1 MEEEKQRK
9 KLMVF
14 AILALMV
21 TVIGVSYA
29 YFQSKVKGGVDTNI
43 DAATGTTDVLTFS
56 IIDKNATDN
65 DNNTIDE
72 NELDEILIN
81 ANNTNFSEG
90 GKNIADGVKA
100 TINLIAN
107 NANYQA
113 TGKYN
118 IYLEIASNELEYS
131 SYKKDGQEDPVVFK
145 TKEEKLKDTK
155 ISEYEAI
162 PELYLTVKGPEEK
175 EQEIDGLKKVSL
187 KEPDDSY
194 DITEEKTRIIIA
206 KDVEIK
212 TTGKEN
218 SKATDEWEITV
229 TLKNLP
235 TDQNLNTGKQLSGK
249 VVIEKETPEIIV
261 TETCQENET
270 IENCLKRIDNEQ
282 HPGNPTF
289 LHHTVDLEGS
299 AEDDSYRYS
308 GGDYEIADDYKD
320 TYTQIDDEIIK
331 FSCNGEDYK
340 KDSQYGYWNCW
351 GEGEKYFYVVNNPNE
366 HFDVSS
372 DSDSIY
378 KGDIGFH
385 QAITSAIEKG
395 YIKTFVS
402 NYVCLDGETK
412 DGKCASDADLYRII
426 GLFKNDEDQYE
437 IKLIKATTGTPTE
450 LGDNETTEGGAYND
464 RYNNYSWNSS
474 KGTDYSNPNTNMW
487 QYSNLNKVNLN
498 DFYYKY
504 ITEKVR
510 GLSEHITEHK
520 WTTGGLD
527 YNGSYTP
534 KQAYDKELG
543 SEKLTTSDDKC
554 YAEDNRN
561 TAQRC
566 TEADLTYTDQIGLM
580 YVSDF
585 GYAAYPDAWN
595 HNLIDEYDAENVK
608 TNNWLYLGN
617 YEWTVS
623 RCSDIGY
630 YAWYVYDTGG
640 AYRNYVSDNYGVRPS
655 FYLTSTTTI
664 ASGDGSILSPFR
676 LNLN

>member
-131 SYKKDGQEDPVVFK
+131 SYKKEGQEDPVVFK

-187 KEPDDSY
+187 KEPNDSY

-308 GGDYEIADDYKD
+308 GGNYWIANAYKE

-331 FSCNGEDYK
+331 FSCNGEDK
-340 KDSQYGYWNCW
+340 KMDSQYGVWYCY
-351 GEGEKYFYVVNNPNE
+351 GEGEKYFYVINNQEE
-366 HFDVSS
+366 HFDVS
-372 DSDSIY
+372 DRETY
-378 KGDIGFH
+378 KTSSSYQ
-385 QAITSAIEKG
+385 QAFTSAIEKG
-395 YIKTFVS
+395 YIKLFVN
-402 NYVCLDGETK
+402 NYVCLDGTSEN
-412 DGKCASDADLYRII
+412 GKCASEADLYRII
-426 GLFKNDEDQYE
+426 GLFKNDGNQYE
-437 IKLIKATTGTPTE
+437 IKLIKATEGTPTE
-450 LGDNETTEGGAYND
+450 LGDNETAEGGAYHGSNND
-464 RYNNYSWNSS
+464 YYWNYPESGTYN
-474 KGTDYSNPNTNMW
+474 NMW

-504 ITEKVR
+504 ITEKVS

-520 WTTGGLD
+520 WTTGGFPYSIT
-527 YNGSYTP
+527 YNAQQVYN
-534 KQAYDKELG
+534 KELG
-543 SEKLTTSDDKC
+543 TEKLTTSDNKC
-554 YAEDNRN
+554 YSEDNKS
-561 TAQRC
+561 TAQTC
-566 TEADLTYTDQIGLM
+566 TEEDLTYTAKIGLM
-580 YVSDF
+580 YVSDY
-585 GYAAYPDAWN
+585 GYAAYPDAWSKKLPGN
-595 HNLIDEYDAENVK
+595 TKTDYDSDIVK
-608 TNNWLYLGN
+608 ENNWMFLGK

-623 RCSDIGY
+623 RYSGNGIGVWSVYYTGDASDRG
-630 YAWYVYDTGG
+630 VYGTGF
-640 AYRNYVSDNYGVRPS
+640 VVRPV
-655 FYLTSTTTI
+655 FYLESSTKI
-664 ASGDGSILSPFR
+664 KSGNGSKTNPFR
-676 LNLN
+676 LLLN